1 MVVGTPQGKV
11 SKATLASARR
21 RSLASMKAPTGEEEE
36 ERVGTGSLRGSRG
49 SHRVTS
55 ARRRASVKSARA
67 RSARSKQGSQ
77 ADGSAEKEPPKPLS
91 PEEVQRR
98 NDVKILLRNMSE
110 KDQEC
115 LMNMCQ
121 ANGLD
126 QEELVNHP
134 ERITML
140 SMMFYNTNRIVGL
153 QFFPFLKK
161 LQIIQQN
168 ITSLEGFR
176 ECTSL
181 EELWIVESSIDRI
194 EYLENCTKLKKLYLY
209 SNKIRRIENL
219 SHLHELEVLSLAN
232 NRIFLMENLEH
243 LKELQDLNLANN
255 VISVVG
261 DSLAG
266 LVKLV
271 TLNLAGNRIGSFKE
285 VSNLSPYR
293 LPKLKCLFF
302 ADPLWGCC
310 PMTSLCNYQTYVLFI
325 LQQIDSLDSIYIS
338 EEAKHL
344 AEATYMKKKMYY
356 NMRIKTLR
364 RNTSNIVR
372 IANEGKQKT
381 ISSSNQALSALSYA
395 LTLVERE
402 IYTIRN
408 NQGISHGDADADE
421 EGISSSAG
429 TQEELEELEKKRDE
443 LAKALSREHHQVATA
458 EIMFDGAK
466 DIAYAICNT
475 YVKRMVIELETGGNI
490 RLEDGSMNDLWYA
503 SCVDLVK
510 SRSFLGDFKELG
522 IRGIN
527 IVRVTRIHNRCLRH
541 KFEEKVHSI
550 ATTKADSSSSSDSSS
565 SGNSAN
571 KSNERSIEYLFYGEH
586 VGGLEGEMSHVIE
599 DGFRPSAEYASM
611 GLDGAVRL
619 TNSLSVS
626 CHDEVKEILEQQSSR
641 GGLSERPSSQLII
654 SRVYLGKCTQYTK
667 DKSMLAKASAASSP
681 SKTATDTS
689 QSQQC
694 LINRNTMP
702 GYDALFK
709 VKQNNPKQR
718 MWYVFDNA
726 LVLPEYV
733 VEFEFEVESSK
744 LAHPTFM
751 YDYRAAEAETC
762 LNAVTSPEVRSIA
775 RPLQFFI
782 DKKYSDNSKEH
793 RKSSF
798 EGELGD
804 EILKS
809 EKYQSILDMPPAIA
823 EQPKAYIMTVEIL
836 RRIAAPTGDLENLTY
851 LNLSANRVRRIE
863 NLKFLPNIKTLIL
876 SFNQLTRI
884 EGLEDVGKSLE
895 TLDLGFNQI
904 RKIEGVNGLV
914 ELRNLKLENNLIFRL
929 EDVNVLR
936 KYVPKLENL
945 SLRNN
950 AICENKNYQSLVLK
964 RLEALT
970 HLDGVSV
977 SNFSREN
984 LNQAASCSLT
994 LQLVKENAYNHARL
1008 VWLRPDSSSDVKTKN
1023 VEASVS
1029 GLSEADFWSEVEE
1042 LELDHK
1048 KIRKIECLNNLVNLK
1063 RLSLCDNEITRI
1075 ENLDDCY
1082 NLEELCLEDNR
1093 VQTVENLGSLRNLK
1107 KLDLGRNRISCIAG
1121 FSQTFLSSSLTQL
1134 SLEDNEITS
1143 LQGIACLKNLLEL
1156 YIGNNRI
1163 AELREV
1169 QLLKNFS
1176 KLIILD
1182 LLGNPLC
1189 DDYDY
1194 RGYTV
1199 YHLRKLKVLDGT
1211 TVESSEQAAARS
1223 KYLGRLT
1230 VDMLEEQVGH
1240 RFFDHLRD
1248 LDISNLR
1255 LRDVCHAFSGG
1266 AFANLREVNL
1276 DNNLLQNVDGLRTLP
1291 NLHVLRLNNNRLD
1304 CAIFCEHNEHDLHHS
1319 KKKLC
1324 DCCFP
1329 QLEVLQLGGNQ
1340 IASVKGL
1347 QLAGLQSLKTLF
1359 LQDNT
1364 LSKIDGMIKLP
1375 NLLELI
1381 LDGNRIKYL
1390 EYASLQHIRGLREL
1404 RIDDNGL
1411 RSLQH
1416 LCVSSTIA
1424 VLHAANNRISDI
1436 VDIDHLAVLKD
1447 TLTELNLSGN
1457 PVARKGVYRSYTVM
1471 RFPLLQML
1479 DGRPVSS
1486 EERLVAEQTYTIG
1499 SLQAAGIFVPSE
1511 YVDNAL
1517 SLESSAPDYQNNGG
1531 RIPVRMTNMSFEGIG
1546 SKHMSV
1552 ALNSLQMNNY
1562 EGNLNTGVDSGYHFE
1577 PKPKEPAKPSRKGG
1591 NSTSKGSSH
1600 FSRDMH
1606 NYQQKSYYNHS
1617 NLYISDHYSNNYVSS
1632 VTFVPAN
1639 HKRGTS
1645 LRQYLNSKPN

>member
-1 MVVGTPQGKV
+1 MPIDQQRRSSVLASPSGKV

-21 RSLASMKAPTGEEEE
+21 RSMQLNRAPSGEEEE
-36 ERVGTGSLRGSRG
+36 EQRGSSHSSTRRG
-49 SHRVTS
+49 TS
-55 ARRRASVKSARA
+55 ARRRSSKSARA
-67 RSARSKQGSQ
+67 RSARSKEASK
-77 ADGSAEKEPPKPLS
+77 AAEPPKPIS
-91 PEEVQRR
+91 PKEMQRR
-98 NDVKILLRNMSE
+98 NDVKIRLRNISE
-110 KDQEC
+110 RDQETLLNIC
-115 LMNMCQ
+115 T
-121 ANGLD
+121 ANGVD
-126 QEELVNHP
+126 QEDIVNNP
-134 ERITML
+134 GKVEML
-140 SMMFYNTNRIVGL
+140 SMMFYNTNRVSGL
-153 QFFPFLKK
+153 QFFPCLKK

-168 ITSLEGFR
+168 LTSLEGLR
-176 ECTSL
+176 ECTQL
-181 EELWIVESSIDRI
+181 EELWVVESTVDRI
-194 EYLENCTKLKKLYLY
+194 EFLENCTKLKKLYLY
-209 SNKIRRIENL
+209 SNRIRRIENVA
-219 SHLHELEVLSLAN
+219 HLHELEVLSLAD
-232 NRIFLMENLEH
+232 NRIFLMENLDH
-243 LKELQDLNLANN
+243 LKELTDLNLANN
-255 VISVVG
+255 VISVIG

-266 LVKLV
+266 LSKLE

-285 VSNLSPYR
+285 ISNLSPYR

-302 ADPLWGCC
+302 ADPLWGHC
-310 PMTSLCNYQTYVLFI
+310 PMTSLCNYRTYVLFI
-325 LQQIDSLDSIYIS
+325 LQQIESLDSIFIS
-338 EEAKHL
+338 EEAKQL

-395 LTLVERE
+395 LTLVDRE
-402 IYTIRN
+402 MYTIRSN
-408 NQGISHGDADADE
+408 GGAPESDENRGTELRELTKKKEALMDAL
-421 EGISSSAG
+421 G
-429 TQEELEELEKKRDE
+429 
-443 LAKALSREHHQVATA
+443 REYHQVATA
-458 EIMFDGAK
+458 EIIYDSAK
-466 DIAYAICNT
+466 EIAYNICNT
-475 YVKRMVIELETGGNI
+475 YVRRMVIELETGGNI

-510 SRSFLGDFKELG
+510 SRSFIQDFKELG
-522 IRGIN
+522 VRGIN

-541 KFEEKVHSI
+541 KFEETVHNI
-550 ATTKADSSSSSDSSS
+550 TTKREQAAQSE
-565 SGNSAN
+565 GNSNGNN
-571 KSNERSIEYLFYGEH
+571 KQNERSIEYLFYGEH
-586 VGGLEGEMSHVIE
+586 VEGLDGEMSHVIE

-619 TNSLSVS
+619 SNSVSVS
-626 CHDEVKEILEQQSSR
+626 CYDEVKGVLEEQSAR
-641 GGLSERPSSQLII
+641 GLSERPTSHLII
-654 SRVYLGKCTQYTK
+654 SRDYLGKCTQYTK
-667 DKSMLAKASAASSP
+667 DKSVLGQAASPQKHSLVSASPADHAKANGE
-681 SKTATDTS
+681 AT
-689 QSQQC
+689 
-694 LINRNTMP
+694 INRHTMP

-709 VKQNNPKQR
+709 VKPNNPKQR
-718 MWYVFDNA
+718 TWYVFDNT
-726 LVLPEYV
+726 LFLPEYV
-733 VEFEFEVESSK
+733 VEFEFEVEPSK
-744 LAHPTFM
+744 LAHPSFM
-751 YDYRAAEAETC
+751 YDYQAADAESC
-762 LNAVTSPEVRSIA
+762 LNAVTSPEVRSIG

-782 DKKYSDNSKEH
+782 DKKYVEDSKDQLV
-793 RKSSF
+793 RKQSF
-798 EGELGD
+798 QGEMGD
-804 EILKS
+804 EVFKCQ
-809 EKYQSILDMPPAIA
+809 KYQNILDMPPKIT

-836 RRIAAPTGDLENLTY
+836 RRIAASVGDLENLTY
-851 LNLSANRVRRIE
+851 LNLSANRVRRVE

-884 EGLEDVGKSLE
+884 EGLEDIGGTLE
-895 TLDLGFNQI
+895 TLDLGYNQI

-936 KYVPKLENL
+936 KYVPKLESL

-950 AICENKNYQSLVLK
+950 SICENKNYQSLVLK
-964 RLEALT
+964 RLETLT
-970 HLDGVSV
+970 HFDGVPVKSF
-977 SNFSREN
+977 NRAN
-984 LNQAASCSLT
+984 LTQAASCSLT
-994 LQLVKENAYNHARL
+994 LQLIKENAYNHARL
-1008 VWLRPDSSSDVKTKN
+1008 VWLRPDSGEAKAKAS
-1023 VEASVS
+1023 VEAASAAALAPG
-1029 GLSEADFWSEVEE
+1029 GLREADFWSEVEE

-1048 KIRKIECLNNLVNLK
+1048 KIRKIENLSKLSHLK

-1075 ENLDDCY
+1075 EGLEDCY

-1093 VQTVENLGSLRNLK
+1093 VQTVENLEQLRNLK
-1107 KLDLGRNRISCIAG
+1107 KLDLGRNKISCITG
-1121 FSQTFLSSSLTQL
+1121 FGQTFLSSSLTQL

-1156 YIGNNRI
+1156 YIGNNDI
-1163 AELREV
+1163 VELREV
-1169 QLLKNFS
+1169 QLLKSFS

-1199 YHLRKLKVLDGT
+1199 YHLKKLKVLDGQ

-1230 VDMLEEQVGH
+1230 VDTLEEQVGH

-1266 AFANLREVNL
+1266 AFVNLCELNL

-1304 CAIFCEHNEHDLHHS
+1304 AAVFCEHNDCEFHHS

-1324 DCCFP
+1324 PVCFP

-1340 IASVKGL
+1340 IASIKGL
-1347 QLAGLQSLKTLF
+1347 QLAGLQNLKTLF
-1359 LQDNT
+1359 MQDNT
-1364 LSKIDGMIKLP
+1364 FSKIDGLVKLP
-1375 NLLELI
+1375 SLQELI

-1390 EYASLQHIRGLREL
+1390 EASSLQHIRGLREL

-1416 LCVSSTIA
+1416 LCSSSTIA

-1457 PVARKGVYRSYTVM
+1457 SVARKGVYRSYTVM

-1486 EERLVAEQTYTIG
+1486 EERSQAEAQYTLG

-1511 YVDNAL
+1511 YMEGNL
-1517 SLESSAPDYQNNGG
+1517 SLESSTLEQASNG
-1531 RIPVRMTNMSFEGIG
+1531 RVPVRMTNMSFEGIG

-1552 ALNSLQMNNY
+1552 ALNSLQINNY
-1562 EGNLNTGVDSGYHFE
+1562 PDGGTLHTAEAF
-1577 PKPKEPAKPSRKGG
+1577 KEPS
-1591 NSTSKGSSH
+1591 GSSQ
-1600 FSRDMH
+1600 SKLGRKSGPGGA
-1606 NYQQKSYYNHS
+1606 NNRVSGGYNQQKNYYNNAADRLHTDRLHS
-1617 NLYISDHYSNNYVSS
+1617 NLYITDSYSNSYVSS

-1639 HKRGTS
+1639 HKRGRTHS
-1645 LRQYLNSKPN
+1645 LKATYLQ

>member
-1 MVVGTPQGKV
+1 MPVDNQRRSSVLASPQGKV

-21 RSLASMKAPTGEEEE
+21 RSMQLNRAPSGEQEEE
-36 ERVGTGSLRGSRG
+36 ERSS
-49 SHRVTS
+49 SHSSTRRVSS

-67 RSARSKQGSQ
+67 RSARSKD
-77 ADGSAEKEPPKPLS
+77 ARPAEPPKPLS
-91 PEEVQRR
+91 PEEQQRR
-98 NDVKILLRNMSE
+98 NDVRIKLRNISE
-110 KDQEC
+110 RDQETLTRVC
-115 LMNMCQ
+115 TV
-121 ANGLD
+121 NGLD
-126 QEELVNHP
+126 QEEDLINNP
-134 ERITML
+134 GKIDMI
-140 SMMFYNTNRIVGL
+140 SMMFYNTTRIASL
-153 QFFPFLKK
+153 QFFPCLKK

-168 ITSLEGFR
+168 LTSLEGLR
-176 ECTSL
+176 ECTQL
-181 EELWIVESSIDRI
+181 EELWVVESSVDRI
-194 EYLENCTKLKKLYLY
+194 EFLENCTKLKKLYLY
-209 SNKIRRIENL
+209 SNRIRRVENL
-219 SHLHELEVLSLAN
+219 SHLHELEVLSLAD

-243 LKELQDLNLANN
+243 LKELRNLNLANN
-255 VISVVG
+255 VISVIG

-266 LVKLV
+266 LCKLE

-302 ADPLWGCC
+302 ADPLWGHC

-325 LQQIDSLDSIYIS
+325 LQQIESLDSIFIS
-338 EEAKHL
+338 EEAKQL

-364 RNTSNIVR
+364 RNTSNVIR

-381 ISSSNQALSALSYA
+381 VSSSNQALGALSYA

-402 IYTIRN
+402 MYTIRN
-408 NQGISHGDADADE
+408 NGGSEESDE
-421 EGISSSAG
+421 KNGGNA
-429 TQEELEELEKKRDE
+429 LEELEKKRE
-443 LAKALSREHHQVATA
+443 SLMSALDREYHQVATA
-458 EIMFDGAK
+458 EIIYDNAK
-466 DIAYAICNT
+466 DIAYGICNT
-475 YVKRMVIELETGGNI
+475 YVRRMVIELETGGNI
-490 RLEDGSMNDLWYA
+490 RLEDGNMSDLWYA

-510 SRSFLGDFKELG
+510 SRSFIQDFKELG
-522 IRGIN
+522 VRGVN

-541 KFEEKVHSI
+541 KFEETVHKMSKKSD
-550 ATTKADSSSSSDSSS
+550 ASSDS
-565 SGNSAN
+565 AN
-571 KSNERSIEYLFYGEH
+571 NKNERSIEYLFYGEH
-586 VGGLEGEMSHVIE
+586 DGGVEGEMSHVIE

-611 GLDGAVRL
+611 GLDGAVKL
-619 TNSLSVS
+619 SNSVSVS
-626 CHDEVKEILEQQSSR
+626 CYDEVKDVLQVRSPM
-641 GGLSERPSSQLII
+641 GLSERPTCQLII

-667 DKSMLAKASAASSP
+667 DKSMLAQAQSP
-681 SKTATDTS
+681 TKQPAGNGIDANKIS
-689 QSQQC
+689 
-694 LINRNTMP
+694 RHTMP
-702 GYDALFK
+702 GFDALFK
-709 VKQNNPKQR
+709 VKSNNPKQR
-718 MWYVFDNA
+718 SWFVFDST

-733 VEFEFEVESSK
+733 VEFEFEVEPSK
-744 LAHPTFM
+744 LAHPSFM
-751 YDYRAAEAETC
+751 YDYQAAESESC
-762 LNAVTSPEVRSIA
+762 LNAVSSPEVRSIA

-782 DKKYSDNSKEH
+782 EKKYSDTAKEG

-798 EGELGD
+798 EGDLGD
-804 EILKS
+804 EVHKCD
-809 EKYQSILDMPPAIA
+809 KYQSIINMPPTIT

-836 RRIAAPTGDLENLTY
+836 RRVAAPVGDLNKLTY
-851 LNLSANRVRRIE
+851 LNLSANRIRRIE
-863 NLKFLPNIKTLIL
+863 NLKHLPNITTLIL

-884 EGLEDVGKSLE
+884 EGLEEIGKTLQ
-895 TLDLGFNQI
+895 TLDLGYNQI

-929 EDVNVLR
+929 EDVNVIR

-950 AICENKNYQSLVLK
+950 AICDNKNYQSLVLK
-964 RLEALT
+964 RLESLV
-970 HLDGVSV
+970 HLDGVPVKS
-977 SNFSREN
+977 FMKQN
-984 LNQAASCSLT
+984 LSHAASCSLT

-1008 VWLRPDSSSDVKTKN
+1008 VWLRPDTTEIKPKSVDT
-1023 VEASVS
+1023 SVS
-1029 GLSEADFWSEVEE
+1029 GLSETEFWSEVEE

-1048 KIRKIECLNNLVNLK
+1048 KIRKIENLSKLSNLK

-1075 ENLDDCY
+1075 EGLEECY

-1093 VQTVENLGSLRNLK
+1093 VQTVENLESLRNLK
-1107 KLDLGRNRISCIAG
+1107 KLDLGRNKISCISG
-1121 FSQTFLSSSLTQL
+1121 FSQAFLSSSLTQL

-1143 LQGIACLKNLLEL
+1143 LQGISCLKNLLEL

-1163 AELREV
+1163 VELREV
-1169 QLLKNFS
+1169 QLLKSFS

-1199 YHLRKLKVLDGT
+1199 YHLKKLKVLDGQM
-1211 TVESSEQAAARS
+1211 VESSEQAAARS

-1230 VDMLEEQVGH
+1230 VDTLEEQVGH

-1266 AFANLREVNL
+1266 AFANLCEVNL

-1291 NLHVLRLNNNRLD
+1291 KLHVLRLNNNRLD
-1304 CAIFCEHNEHDLHHS
+1304 SAIFCEHNDHDCHHS

-1324 DCCFP
+1324 DICFP

-1340 IASVKGL
+1340 IHSVKGL
-1347 QLAGLQSLKTLF
+1347 QLAGLRSLKTLF
-1359 LQDNT
+1359 VQDNSI
-1364 LSKIDGMIKLP
+1364 SKIDGLVKLP
-1375 NLLELI
+1375 NLQELI

-1390 EYASLQHIRGLREL
+1390 ESTSLQHIRGLREL
-1404 RIDDNGL
+1404 RLDDNGL

-1416 LCVSSTIA
+1416 LCVSSNIV

-1486 EERLVAEQTYTIG
+1486 EERAQAEAQYTIG

-1511 YVDNAL
+1511 YADNGSL
-1517 SLESSAPDYQNNGG
+1517 SLDNSGLEHANVGG
-1531 RIPVRMTNMSFEGIG
+1531 RVPVRMTNMSFEGIVG
-1546 SKHMSV
+1546 
-1552 ALNSLQMNNY
+1552 SLQINTTNNSY
-1562 EGNLNTGVDSGYHFE
+1562 EGGGNLGFAEPSSYHFDQ
-1577 PKPKEPAKPSRKGG
+1577 PKPKEKDSKSDSRSRKSGAG
-1591 NSTSKGSSH
+1591 KAAAATFGSS
-1600 FSRDMH
+1600 RDQLSS
-1606 NYQQKSYYNHS
+1606 YQQKQYIHSNVNHS
-1617 NLYISDHYSNNYVSS
+1617 SFTLHDTYTNNYVSS

-1645 LRQYLNSKPN
+1645 LKQFYTSSS